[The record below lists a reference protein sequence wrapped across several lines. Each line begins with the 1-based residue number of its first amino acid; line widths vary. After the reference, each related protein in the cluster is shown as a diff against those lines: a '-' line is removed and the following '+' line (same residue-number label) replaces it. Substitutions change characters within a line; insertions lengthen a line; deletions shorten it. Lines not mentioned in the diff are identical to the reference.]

1 MMPMTAFNQQF
12 NSVFGGPCANSI
24 AADRYAD
31 ECGKEEARIEAQ
43 GKIIDEIAKK
53 ALIGNYRDIS
63 LDTIQEAEADN
74 DKFWQLTTQIREAV
88 CSGKSDND
96 ILLLVHELVG
106 LQKFIISNIAI
117 SKSTLEY
124 LEAS

>member
-1 MMPMTAFNQQF
+1 MFKTLNHQF

-31 ECGKEEARIEAQ
+31 ECGKEEARVEARRQ
-43 GKIIDEIAKK
+43 ISNEIAKK
-53 ALIGNYRDIS
+53 ALVGNYSDIS

-74 DKFWQLTTQIREAV
+74 DKFWQLTAQIREAV
-88 CSGKSDND
+88 CSGKSDD
-96 ILLLVHELVG
+96 DVMSLVRDLVVE
-106 LQKFIISNIAI
+106 QKFIIGNIASLKVTI
-117 SKSTLEY
+117 KY